1 MHVRAYAVPSGGRA
15 EQAAAGSPKESLAA
29 SASFQPKTPEV
40 CRSRAVLP
48 ESGERV
54 LCRHHSNLESRCGV
68 SLCSRL
74 WPPLPHLAFHTLQ
87 PLAKPNAFS
96 NAQARQGPATQ
107 PIYFSV
113 SSDAAWSKNALR
125 AVQAELAVEQSV
137 PALAHCEG
145 ATATS
150 EDTAHTEAPALMDG
164 DRPRGGAGAGGEGER
179 SKGGDDAWLERTP
192 QLTSGTGADGNAAED
207 ELMSMRDHDSLIR
220 STSMRGSQSSGQDSR
235 RSSLSRSSP
244 FTPDWKLRSQ
254 HPSVKNL
261 HDRQIVS
268 QFLE

>member
-54 LCRHHSNLESRCGV
+54 LCRHHSNLERPLRC
-68 SLCSRL
+68 
-74 WPPLPHLAFHTLQ
+74 Q
-87 PLAKPNAFS
+87 PLSSSLAALTTSSISQLANPNAFS

-113 SSDAAWSKNALR
+113 SSDAAWSKNAER

-150 EDTAHTEAPALMDG
+150 EDTARTEAPALMDG

-192 QLTSGTGADGNAAED
+192 QLTSGTGADGKAAED